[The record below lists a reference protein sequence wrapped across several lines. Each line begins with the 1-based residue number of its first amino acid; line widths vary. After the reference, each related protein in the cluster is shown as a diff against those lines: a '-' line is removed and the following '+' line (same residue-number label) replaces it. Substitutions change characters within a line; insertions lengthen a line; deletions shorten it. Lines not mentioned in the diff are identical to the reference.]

1 MKKIIMVVALL
12 GLCIGYLVFFKK
24 TSKSNA
30 LVIGIA
36 ANYAPWISINAQNE
50 YEGFDIDVIKAVAQE
65 MNVPLVLNDLGSMSS
80 LLLALDQGK
89 VDAVIWG
96 MSIVPER
103 LKKMAMVRYQ
113 GEVVTSYPLLFW
125 NSIPKNITSIKDL
138 KNKIVCVE
146 PASSQDTVLKKYS
159 YINKL
164 VTEKI
169 DDALLNIQ
177 YGRAD
182 AAFVEP
188 AIANKFVKKY
198 PEIKTLDVLLD
209 KEDQVQGVGICVK
222 LNNTTLINE
231 LEQAVQS
238 LNAKETIK
246 EFEQRWEVV

>member
-12 GLCIGYLVFFKK
+12 GLCIGCLLSIKK
-24 TSKSNA
+24 NQKNNSLT
-30 LVIGIA
+30 VGIA
-36 ANYAPWISINAQNE
+36 ANYAPWISINSQNE

-80 LLLALDQGK
+80 LLIALDQGK

-209 KEDQVQGVGICVK
+209 KEDQVQGVGICIK
-222 LNNTTLINE
+222 KNNIKLINQ
-231 LEQAVQS
+231 LEQAAQS
-238 LNAKETIK
+238 LNQNGTIK
-246 EFEQRWEVV
+246 VFEQRKEAT